1 MYNRNGTDEIDRPIN
16 VDITTQFVLISV
28 FFFNGEFNLN

>member
-1 MYNRNGTDEIDRPIN
+1 MYNRNGIDEIDRPIN
-16 VDITTQFVLISV
+16 VDITAQFVLISV